1 MDHNHELKDIHHY
14 TLRQIRVF
22 CAAAIRR
29 DNRLQARMIQAVM
42 FGAQGTSEVIEEALE
57 ELRD

>member
-1 MDHNHELKDIHHY
+1 MDHNHELTDIHHY

-22 CAAAIRR
+22 SAAAIRR
-29 DNRLQARMIQAVM
+29 DKRMQAWMIQAVM
-42 FGAQGTSEVIEEALE
+42 LGAQGTSEVIEEALE